1 MLTDPYIQQLV
12 HLLKRVKDSNG
23 AIINHSNTHDSKF
36 PRNVINKIKSHY
48 PFTQVPID
56 MTKWFGQYGVDV
68 SNKRKGNKKYDAVLA
83 GNYLES
89 TTQFFQRFEQIHNE
103 TKQDGYIVLDL
114 PLSVNGGLFA
124 YQPNLFKQLAEQNN
138 YEIAYFKMMDH
149 AGQFPVVVDSSKTL
163 TNTVISG
170 LLYKFGNTVNMRIG
184 VTFKKVNNDPF
195 TFKDVQ

>member
-12 HLLKRVKDSNG
+12 HLIKRVKDEDK
-23 AIINHSNTHDSKF
+23 AVLNHSNNHDGKF
-36 PRNVINKIKSHY
+36 TRNVINKIKSHH
-48 PFTQVPID
+48 PFTQVPITI
-56 MTKWFGQYGVDV
+56 TKWFEQYKVDV

-103 TKQDGYIVLDL
+103 TKQDGFIVLDL

-149 AGQFPVVVDSSKTL
+149 SGQFPVVIDSSKTL
-163 TNTVISG
+163 TNTVITE
-170 LLYKFGNTVNMRIG
+170 LLYKFGNTVNMRINA
-184 VTFKKVNNDPF
+184 TFKKVNNDPF
-195 TFKDVQ
+195 TFKDPQ